1 MKRYSN
7 SIESPE
13 RLSFQ
18 NLLNKEKKN
27 TGNNNNRLQSSILVN
42 SKDSFDDNNKLINSL
57 NEEILGL
64 KKKADL
70 LYKRDKD
77 IKELKKECETLNES
91 NTKLQTKCSFLEKHN
106 DRLEK
111 KVKDLED
118 MNSNIENIDIYE
130 DLVNIRNENNL
141 LKKNIIILKNR
152 LSELET
158 YNYPSEKVTINIHKL
173 KDIINKKLNVKN
185 ELLFNEIIKRYKVI
199 HNGKIDK
206 KIIEKI
212 IHELI

>member
-7 SIESPE
+7 SIEDPE
-13 RLSFQ
+13 RLSFK
-18 NLLNKEKKN
+18 NLLNKEN
-27 TGNNNNRLQSSILVN
+27 GRNNNNNRLQSSILVN
-42 SKDSFDDNNKLINSL
+42 SKDSFDDNNKLINLL
-57 NEEILGL
+57 NEEILNL

-70 LYKRDKD
+70 LYQRDKD
-77 IKELKKECETLNES
+77 IREMKKELETLNDS

-111 KVKDLED
+111 KVKDLEEI
-118 MNSNIENIDIYE
+118 NSKIENIDIY
-130 DLVNIRNENNL
+130 DDYVNIKNENNL

-152 LSELET
+152 LSELEN
-158 YNYPSEKVTINIHKL
+158 YNCPSEKVTINIHKL
-173 KDIINKKLNVKN
+173 KDIINQKLNIKN
-185 ELLFNEIIKRYKVI
+185 ELLFNEIIRRYKVI
-199 HNGKIDK
+199 NNGKIDK

>member
-27 TGNNNNRLQSSILVN
+27 TGNNNRLQSSILVN
-42 SKDSFDDNNKLINSL
+42 SKDSFDENNKLINSL

>member
-1 MKRYSN
+1 MPVT
-7 SIESPE
+7 SP
-13 RLSFQ
+13 
-18 NLLNKEKKN
+18 
-27 TGNNNNRLQSSILVN
+27 GWLVVQARGG
-42 SKDSFDDNNKLINSL
+42 SQ
-57 NEEILGL
+57 
-64 KKKADL
+64 
-70 LYKRDKD
+70 R
-77 IKELKKECETLNES
+77 
-91 NTKLQTKCSFLEKHN
+91 
-106 DRLEK
+106 
-111 KVKDLED
+111 VKDLED

>member
-7 SIESPE
+7 SIEDPE
-13 RLSFQ
+13 RLSFK
-18 NLLNKEKKN
+18 NLLNKEK
-27 TGNNNNRLQSSILVN
+27 GRDNNNRLQSSILVN
-42 SKDSFDDNNKLINSL
+42 SKDSFDDNNKLINLL
-57 NEEILGL
+57 NEEILNL

-70 LYKRDKD
+70 LYQRERDIREMK
-77 IKELKKECETLNES
+77 KELETLNDS

-111 KVKDLED
+111 KVKDLEEI
-118 MNSNIENIDIYE
+118 NSKIENIDIY
-130 DLVNIRNENNL
+130 DDYVNIKNENNL

-152 LSELET
+152 LSELEN
-158 YNYPSEKVTINIHKL
+158 YNCPSEKVTINIHKL
-173 KDIINKKLNVKN
+173 KDIINKKLNIKN
-185 ELLFNEIIKRYKVI
+185 ELLFNEIIRRYKVI
-199 HNGKIDK
+199 NNGKIDK

>member
-7 SIESPE
+7 SIEDPE
-13 RLSFQ
+13 RLSFK
-18 NLLNKEKKN
+18 NLLNKEN
-27 TGNNNNRLQSSILVN
+27 GRNNNNRLQSSILVN
-42 SKDSFDDNNKLINSL
+42 SKDSFDDSNKLINLL
-57 NEEILGL
+57 NEEILNL

-70 LYKRDKD
+70 LYQRDKD
-77 IKELKKECETLNES
+77 IREMKKELETLNES

-106 DRLEK
+106 DRLEQ
-111 KVKDLED
+111 KVKDLDEI
-118 MNSNIENIDIYE
+118 NSEIENIDIY
-130 DLVNIRNENNL
+130 DDYVNIKNENNL

-152 LSELET
+152 LSELEN

-173 KDIINKKLNVKN
+173 KDIINKKLNIKN
-185 ELLFNEIIKRYKVI
+185 ELLFNEIIRRYKVI
-199 HNGKIDK
+199 NNGKIDK

>member
-7 SIESPE
+7 SIENPE
-13 RLSFQ
+13 RLSFK
-18 NLLNKEKKN
+18 NLLNKEN
-27 TGNNNNRLQSSILVN
+27 GRNNNNNRLQSSILVN
-42 SKDSFDDNNKLINSL
+42 SKDSFDDNNKLINLL
-57 NEEILGL
+57 NEEILNL

-70 LYKRDKD
+70 LYQRERDIREMK
-77 IKELKKECETLNES
+77 KELETLNDS

-111 KVKDLED
+111 KVKDLEEI
-118 MNSNIENIDIYE
+118 NSKIENIDIY
-130 DLVNIRNENNL
+130 DDYVNIKNENNL

-152 LSELET
+152 LSELEN
-158 YNYPSEKVTINIHKL
+158 YNCPSEKVTINIHKL
-173 KDIINKKLNVKN
+173 KDIINQKLNIKN
-185 ELLFNEIIKRYKVI
+185 ELLFNEIIRRYKVI
-199 HNGKIDK
+199 NNGKIDK

>member
-7 SIESPE
+7 SIDSPE

-18 NLLNKEKKN
+18 NLLKKEKKN

>member
-27 TGNNNNRLQSSILVN
+27 TGNNNRLQSSILVN
-42 SKDSFDDNNKLINSL
+42 SKDSFDENNKLINSL

-130 DLVNIRNENNL
+130 ELVNIRNENNL

>member
-7 SIESPE
+7 SIEDPE
-13 RLSFQ
+13 RLSFK
-18 NLLNKEKKN
+18 NLLNKEK
-27 TGNNNNRLQSSILVN
+27 GRDNNNRLQSSILVN
-42 SKDSFDDNNKLINSL
+42 SKDSFDDNNKLINLL
-57 NEEILGL
+57 NEEILNL

-70 LYKRDKD
+70 LYQRDKD
-77 IKELKKECETLNES
+77 IREMKKELETLNDS

-111 KVKDLED
+111 KVKDLDEI
-118 MNSNIENIDIYE
+118 NSNIENIDIY
-130 DLVNIRNENNL
+130 DDYVNIKNENNL

-152 LSELET
+152 LSELEN
-158 YNYPSEKVTINIHKL
+158 YNNPSEKVTINIHKL
-173 KDIINKKLNVKN
+173 KDIINKKLNIKN
-185 ELLFNEIIKRYKVI
+185 ELLFNEIIRRYKVI
-199 HNGKIDK
+199 NNGKIDK

>member
-7 SIESPE
+7 SIDSPE

>member
-18 NLLNKEKKN
+18 NLLNKDKKN
-27 TGNNNNRLQSSILVN
+27 TGNNNRLQSSILVN
-42 SKDSFDDNNKLINSL
+42 SKDSFDENNKLINSL

>member
-18 NLLNKEKKN
+18 NLLNKDKKN
-27 TGNNNNRLQSSILVN
+27 TGNNNRLQSSILVN
-42 SKDSFDDNNKLINSL
+42 SKDSFDENNKLINSL

-91 NTKLQTKCSFLEKHN
+91 KTKLQTKCSFLEKHN
-106 DRLEK
+106 DRLET

-130 DLVNIRNENNL
+130 ELVNIRNENNL

-158 YNYPSEKVTINIHKL
+158 YNSSSEKVTVNIHKL

>member
-118 MNSNIENIDIYE
+118 MNSNIENIDIYG

-158 YNYPSEKVTINIHKL
+158 YNCPSEKVTINIHKL

>member
-27 TGNNNNRLQSSILVN
+27 TGNNNRLQSSILVN
-42 SKDSFDDNNKLINSL
+42 SKDSFDENNKLINSL

-91 NTKLQTKCSFLEKHN
+91 KTKLQTKCSFLEKHN

>member
-111 KVKDLED
+111 KVEDLED

-130 DLVNIRNENNL
+130 DLVNIRNQNNL

>member
-18 NLLNKEKKN
+18 NLLNKDKKN
-27 TGNNNNRLQSSILVN
+27 TGNNNRLQSSILVN
-42 SKDSFDDNNKLINSL
+42 SKDSFDENNKLINSL

-91 NTKLQTKCSFLEKHN
+91 KTKLQTKCSFLEKHN

>member
-27 TGNNNNRLQSSILVN
+27 TGNNNRLQSSILVN

-91 NTKLQTKCSFLEKHN
+91 KTKLQTKCSFLEKHN
-106 DRLEK
+106 DRLET

-130 DLVNIRNENNL
+130 ELVNIRNENNL

>member
-1 MKRYSN
+1 
-7 SIESPE
+7 
-13 RLSFQ
+13 
-18 NLLNKEKKN
+18 
-27 TGNNNNRLQSSILVN
+27 
-42 SKDSFDDNNKLINSL
+42 
-57 NEEILGL
+57 
-64 KKKADL
+64 
-70 LYKRDKD
+70 
-77 IKELKKECETLNES
+77 
-91 NTKLQTKCSFLEKHN
+91 
-106 DRLEK
+106 
-111 KVKDLED
+111 

-130 DLVNIRNENNL
+130 DLVNIRNQNNL

>member
-7 SIESPE
+7 SIEDPE
-13 RLSFQ
+13 RLSFK
-18 NLLNKEKKN
+18 NLLNKEN
-27 TGNNNNRLQSSILVN
+27 GRNNNNRLQSSILVN
-42 SKDSFDDNNKLINSL
+42 SKDSFDDNNKLINLL
-57 NEEILGL
+57 NEEILNL

-70 LYKRDKD
+70 LYQRDKD
-77 IKELKKECETLNES
+77 IREMKKELETLNDS

-111 KVKDLED
+111 KVKDLDEI
-118 MNSNIENIDIYE
+118 NSNIENIDIY
-130 DLVNIRNENNL
+130 DDYVNIKNENNL

-152 LSELET
+152 LSELEN
-158 YNYPSEKVTINIHKL
+158 YNNPSEKVTINIHKL
-173 KDIINKKLNVKN
+173 KDIINKKLNIKN
-185 ELLFNEIIKRYKVI
+185 ELLFNEIIRRYKVI
-199 HNGKIDK
+199 NNGKIDK

>member
-7 SIESPE
+7 SIENPE
-13 RLSFQ
+13 RLSFK
-18 NLLNKEKKN
+18 NLLNKEN
-27 TGNNNNRLQSSILVN
+27 GRNNNNTRLQSSILVN
-42 SKDSFDDNNKLINSL
+42 SKDSFDDNNKLINLL
-57 NEEILGL
+57 NEEILNL

-70 LYKRDKD
+70 LYQRERDIREMK
-77 IKELKKECETLNES
+77 KELETLNDS

-111 KVKDLED
+111 KVKDLEEI
-118 MNSNIENIDIYE
+118 NSKIENIDIY
-130 DLVNIRNENNL
+130 DDYVNIKNENNL

-152 LSELET
+152 LSELEN
-158 YNYPSEKVTINIHKL
+158 YNCPSEKVTINIHKL
-173 KDIINKKLNVKN
+173 KDIINQKLNIKN
-185 ELLFNEIIKRYKVI
+185 ELLFNEIIRRYKVI
-199 HNGKIDK
+199 NNGKIDK